1 MTLSPFPPR
10 CIKLRLLQCTR
21 RSCANLLLPFTVKT
35 LSSHVWGKYRIPRP
49 QLDKNSCITKIHSYL
64 LNLQFSGLPHH
75 YPRGEDRVNFRVH
88 IQHVSTILL
97 LSFFLLL
104 PWSLFH
110 IAKVFPF
117 PILIF
122 VFCFIS
128 MFSLSFSPF
137 INFFSR
143 LFTFLGFLP
152 LLFTLLSN
160 NKRVHVVIQNTTRSA
175 IFARSYS
182 NNKNSSFDEDFW
194 GMSTLMVTIFM

>member
-1 MTLSPFPPR
+1 MY
-10 CIKLRLLQCTR
+10 TR
-21 RSCANLLLPFTVKT
+21 CANLLLPFAVNT
-35 LSSHVWGKYRIPRP
+35 LSSHVWEKYRIPRS
-49 QLDKNSCITKIHSYL
+49 QLDKNYCITKIHSYL

-75 YPRGEDRVNFRVH
+75 YPRGDDRVNFRVH

-110 IAKVFPF
+110 IARVFLF
-117 PILIF
+117 PIFIF

-137 INFFSR
+137 ITFFSR

-152 LLFTLLSN
+152 FLFTLLFI